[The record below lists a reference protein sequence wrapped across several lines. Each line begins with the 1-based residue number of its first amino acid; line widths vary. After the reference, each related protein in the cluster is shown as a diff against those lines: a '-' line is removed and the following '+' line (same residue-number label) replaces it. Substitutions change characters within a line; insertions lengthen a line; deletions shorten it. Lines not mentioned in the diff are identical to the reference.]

1 MLFDAENEFSE
12 GGRTLLRR
20 SSVLQSEQSLQ
31 MDVGLKIREHGE
43 SATFCPPRKAYRRRN
58 RSRPNRDG
66 ARSSSTDVNPSQGF
80 QGTSFPPVHG
90 LKEVKVVSSDADNEN
105 IMSNLNLKPAS
116 QSNEILPKAEATDVQ
131 DVELDDGF
139 KSSKSG
145 KDQVQG
151 VSIDTA
157 SDVIASENPL
167 SDQLNQQ
174 SLSVVAETLKK
185 IGSDGPGAIQ
195 NEEMSSAAIEC
206 QPIATAMKVDN
217 QTGSCQMNGFGR
229 KVGDDMITDSHND
242 GVPHGTKV
250 LDSESSCTQ
259 TSLSNDGNNDN
270 EMCTIVRNL
279 ESNGNSKNQTLEE
292 CTTVSEC
299 AKFAQEMKDTE
310 GTKSSAFVNNE
321 CVSAS
326 HGELDTDSLLPPKK
340 EVDQVESPLDETV
353 KDQSISEGM
362 EAPANTRLESVVKAT
377 VPSVDNPG
385 LPKETS
391 SDIRHQETI
400 DVSNLD
406 PSAVLSSNRVSNVSL
421 EAQSSPGPDSKL
433 LSKIDEESILKEAQV
448 IEVIF
453 KIYV

>member
-31 MDVGLKIREHGE
+31 MDVGLTIREHGE
-43 SATFCPPRKAYRRRN
+43 SASFCPPRKAYRRRN

-80 QGTSFPPVHG
+80 HGTSLPPG
-90 LKEVKVVSSDADNEN
+90 LDLKDVKVVSSDADNEN
-105 IMSNLNLKPAS
+105 IMSNLNLKPAI
-116 QSNEILPKAEATDVQ
+116 QSNETLPKAEATDVQ
-131 DVELDDGF
+131 DVELDSL

-174 SLSVVAETLKK
+174 SLSVVADTLKQ
-185 IGSDGPGAIQ
+185 IGSDQPGVIQ
-195 NEEMSSAAIEC
+195 TEEMSSAAIES
-206 QPIATAMKVDN
+206 QPIATAMEVDN
-217 QTGSCQMNGFGR
+217 QTGSREMNGFAR
-229 KVGDDMITDSHND
+229 KVGDDTITDSHND
-242 GVPHGTKV
+242 GAPHGTKL

-279 ESNGNSKNQTLEE
+279 ESNGNLKNQTLQE
-292 CTTVSEC
+292 CTTVSES
-299 AKFAQEMKDTE
+299 AKFAKEMKDTE
-310 GTKSSAFVNNE
+310 GTKSSAFGNNK
-321 CVSAS
+321 CVSAC

-353 KDQSISEGM
+353 KDQNISEGM
-362 EAPANTRLESVVKAT
+362 ETPANTQLESVVEAT

-385 LPKETS
+385 QPKETA

-406 PSAVLSSNRVSNVSL
+406 PFADLLSNRVSNVSL

-433 LSKIDEESILKEAQV
+433 LSKIDEESILKEAQI